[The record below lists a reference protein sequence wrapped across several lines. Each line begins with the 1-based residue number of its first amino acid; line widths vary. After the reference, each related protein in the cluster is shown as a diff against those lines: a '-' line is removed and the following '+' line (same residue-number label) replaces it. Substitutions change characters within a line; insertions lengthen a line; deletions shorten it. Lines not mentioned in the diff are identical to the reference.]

1 MSGKKYLKAINFDLD
16 TKKLK
21 LYYPN
26 SNYRQAYRDIKKFLE
41 NNGFKHR
48 QFSGYIS
55 QTPMSHTQITFIIK
69 ALGSKY
75 SWLSKC
81 VRRFDVTNIGKEHDM
96 MKYINGNSTK
106 AIGLSINK
114 NSPLANKSDEPKK
127 SSLLKKLDEKKAE
140 IKKSEKAVNLSNT
153 KNKNNI
159 EI

>member
-1 MSGKKYLKAINFDLD
+1 MSSRKAINFDFD

-21 LYYPN
+21 QYYPK
-26 SNYRQAYRDIKKFLE
+26 SNYRQAYKDIKKVLLS
-41 NNGFKHR
+41 NGFKHR
-48 QFSGYIS
+48 QFSGYVSEKPLSDTYMIKLV
-55 QTPMSHTQITFIIK
+55 K

-75 SWLSKC
+75 SWFSKC

-127 SSLLKKLDEKKAE
+127 SSLLKKLDEKKVE
-140 IKKSEKAVNLSNT
+140 VKKSEKAVNLSNT

>member
-1 MSGKKYLKAINFDLD
+1 MSNKCLKAINFDLD

-21 LYYPN
+21 LYYPS
-26 SNYRQAYRDIKKFLE
+26 SNYRQAYRDIKKYLE

-55 QTPMSHTQITFIIK
+55 KTSMKHKDIVDIVATLDIK
-69 ALGSKY
+69 F
-75 SWLSKC
+75 SWFSKC